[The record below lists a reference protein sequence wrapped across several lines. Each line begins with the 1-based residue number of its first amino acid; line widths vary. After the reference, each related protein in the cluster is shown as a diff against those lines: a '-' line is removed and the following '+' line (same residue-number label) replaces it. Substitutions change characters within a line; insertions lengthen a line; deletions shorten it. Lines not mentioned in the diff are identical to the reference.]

1 MLTSCRLS
9 PEPQGMVPR
18 LASALHP
25 SKNLENGSTRGQLG
39 WMRKRYF
46 YREDYDDSIGFQV
59 GCSTTK
65 VQLLDDLNW
74 LVVWNKPRAQH
85 LPAGAAVPAERW
97 GCRFSLSPWHWPW
110 TLVRW
115 MLVGWSPWFW
125 LWWSLFPP
133 LKVICFGT
141 EQLATWSSTVDCWE
155 GVQWHWLMRWWCVSF
170 WFLPL
175 PVEPWCSIMLC
186 HRGQTLSNWSMLVVV
201 CLRWMA
207 DLWKFPTFWPSE
219 WTTSMPSCHLRLSSC
234 MDRSK
239 RRIIVLK
246 LCWRPGSLTF
256 GVCCPCVWKRKVN
269 DGVGASHLVG
279 ASAVSGL
286 LLCLFTGLWW
296 LWCPTLFSWWW
307 G

>member
-1 MLTSCRLS
+1 MFAAIT
-9 PEPQGMVPR
+9 GWWFGT
-18 LASALHP
+18 AA
-25 SKNLENGSTRGQLG
+25 GSTPSSWCGRPSWALRVSFLAVA
-39 WMRKRYF
+39 MALTM
-46 YREDYDDSIGFQV
+46 DMVISLV
-59 GCSTTK
+59 
-65 VQLLDDLNW
+65 
-74 LVVWNKPRAQH
+74 LVVVVFVSSLESHLLRNRATGNLVKYSGLSGGGPVTLIDAVVVRQF
-85 LPAGAAVPAERW
+85 LVPAITSGAAPR
-97 GCRFSLSPWHWPW
+97 
-110 TLVRW
+110 
-115 MLVGWSPWFW
+115 
-125 LWWSLFPP
+125 
-133 LKVICFGT
+133 
-141 EQLATWSSTVDCWE
+141 
-155 GVQWHWLMRWWCVSF
+155 
-170 WFLPL
+170 
-175 PVEPWCSIMLC
+175 CSIMLC

-256 GVCCPCVWKRKVN
+256 GVCCPCVWERKVN

-279 ASAVSGL
+279 AVSGL